1 MEPLFIAVSTS
12 CHAGPGLAG
21 HPRCVR
27 VGNGYDKTRLYIPI
41 SSKTTALLW
50 YARHRSSE
58 DAQVLRAEVIKVVP
72 HPRRFLRFALEG
84 VAYQYKVLPFG
95 LSLVDAA
102 LSPLRQM
109 GICILN
115 YLDDWL
121 ILAQSEAV
129 STLHK
134 TLLSHLCFLGLR
146 VNFAKRILSPSQ

>member
-1 MEPLFIAVSTS
+1 MQAQAWQAILGVSEWVMTTIRRGYTLQFPRRPPRF
-12 CHAGPGLAG
+12 CGMLA
-21 HPRCVR
+21 
-27 VGNGYDKTRLYIPI
+27 
-41 SSKTTALLW
+41 TTVC
-50 YARHRSSE
+50 SE
-58 DAQVLRAEVIKVVP
+58 DAQILRAEVIKVVP

-146 VNFAKRILSPSQ
+146 VNFAKSILSTSQ